1 MTLTRIRDLTTL
13 IAVPPRFRTEEA
25 EPSLKEELTDYIDS
39 LTPLISSDPVQ
50 HAAFRNFLREYKPH
64 FGEDYLFI
72 MTIKDHEIDQV
83 VCEIRE
89 AVDEE
94 TARYSEKYK

>member
-1 MTLTRIRDLTTL
+1 MASTRIKDLTTL

-25 EPSLKEELTDYIDS
+25 EPSLKETLRDYVEH

-50 HAAFRNFLREYKPH
+50 HSAFRNFLREYKPH

-94 TARYSEKYK
+94 RAWYSEKYK